1 MRQIIRAGVATL
13 LCAVAGATASVAA
26 AAPEDDAFLA
36 TIKANGVPIYKQ
48 EYVIALGKS
57 VCETARQYPQMD
69 VVDLALNDIG
79 NENMPSPYSYDEG
92 KVIATA
98 ALASYCPDA
107 A

>member
-1 MRQIIRAGVATL
+1 MRKLVGAGVTAV
-13 LCAVAGATASVAA
+13 LCAVAWTTAPGAA

-36 TIKANGVPIYKQ
+36 TITANGVPIYKQ
-48 EYVIALGKS
+48 DYVIALGKS
-57 VCETARQYPQMD
+57 ICDTARKYPQME
-69 VVDLALNDIG
+69 VVDLVLNDIG
-79 NENMPSPYSYDEG
+79 NENKPSPYSYQEG